1 MRNVLLLIVVLLL
14 SSQATARTA
23 LVTEAEIPGATLH
36 ITILEPIDEDKAE
49 QLVEW
54 LRAASTSVSLAYG
67 RFPNPAP
74 SVVVRPSGRSAWND
88 RSPVPFGRVIRTHGE
103 TIELFINA
111 NRPIEDFYGD
121 WTATHEFSH
130 LMLPYLRQ
138 RHRWISEGFASYY
151 QNVLMSRAGH
161 YTPDEAW
168 RKLIA
173 GLDRGRRSRPE
184 LSLNEAAEAGV
195 RKARMKL
202 YWSGAAIALLADVEM
217 RERSGGT
224 ESLDVAL
231 DRLQRCCLPSRRT
244 WSGPELFSTLDEMIE
259 SPVFMPLYRRY
270 ADRAGFP
277 DYEPLLARLGIDAGG
292 EALSDDAELA
302 AIRNA
307 ISARHGE

>member
-1 MRNVLLLIVVLLL
+1 MPKILLPVVVLLFSTEAL
-14 SSQATARTA
+14 ARAA
-23 LVTEAEIPGATLH
+23 LVTEAQIPGATLH
-36 ITILEPIDEDKAE
+36 ITILEPVDDDKAAD
-49 QLVEW
+49 LVEW
-54 LRAASTSVSLAYG
+54 LRAASTSISLAYG
-67 RFPNPAP
+67 RFPNPTP
-74 SVVVRPSGRSAWND
+74 SVIVRPTGRSGWNS
-88 RSPVPFGRVIRTHGE
+88 RSPVPFGRVIRRDGE
-103 TIELFINA
+103 KIELFIDA

-151 QNVLMSRAGH
+151 QNVLMSRAGN

-168 RKLIA
+168 RKLVA

-184 LSLNEAAEAGV
+184 LSLNEAADAGV
-195 RKARMKL
+195 RRARMKL
-202 YWSGAAIALLADVEM
+202 YWSGAAIALMADVEL

-244 WSGPELFSTLDEMIE
+244 WSGPELFSRLDEMIE

-277 DYEPLLARLGIDAGG
+277 DYEPLLSRLGIEDDGA
-292 EALSDDAELA
+292 ALSDDAELA